1 VKARFSFKGYYKQW
15 YFRSLKELS
24 FALLCEKNHQTWESA
39 EVPELSVTYIDVY
52 GKVRTHW
59 ADFLVD
65 KKTIVEIKPRAHQ
78 KGKTVQ
84 AKAEAMKQFC
94 QEKGYRYMMV
104 SPRKVSVL
112 ELKKLLESGEVI
124 LDKNCEKYVD
134 NYIKNRS
141 KASQ

>member
-1 VKARFSFKGYYKQW
+1 MTRFSFTGSYKKW
-15 YFRSLKELS
+15 RFRSFKELS

-39 EVPELSVTYIDVY
+39 EVPELSVRYIDPY
-52 GKVRTHW
+52 GKERSHW

-78 KGKTVQ
+78 KGKIVQ

-94 QEKGYRYMMV
+94 QERGYRYMMI

-112 ELKKLLESGEVI
+112 ELKKLIESGDVV
-124 LDKNCEKYVD
+124 LDESCAKYVN

-141 KASQ
+141 KASK